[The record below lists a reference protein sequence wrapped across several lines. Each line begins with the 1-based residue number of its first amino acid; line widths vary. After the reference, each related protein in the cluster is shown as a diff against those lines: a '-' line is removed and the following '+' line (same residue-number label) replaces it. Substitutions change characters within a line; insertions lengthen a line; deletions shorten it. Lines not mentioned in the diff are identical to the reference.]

1 MTGNQPVQRR
11 ETVVRIRISYDGT
24 TYDIGDTADNR
35 AALKEVGQ
43 LVSDGQSENLIL
55 ELVDGGT
62 LILVIGPAIPLAVM
76 YLDM

>member
-1 MTGNQPVQRR
+1 M
-11 ETVVRIRISYDGT
+11 RIRISYGGA
-24 TYDIGDTADNR
+24 TYDIGDTAENR
-35 AALKEVGQ
+35 AALTEVGQ
-43 LVSDGQSENLIL
+43 FVSDGQSENLVL